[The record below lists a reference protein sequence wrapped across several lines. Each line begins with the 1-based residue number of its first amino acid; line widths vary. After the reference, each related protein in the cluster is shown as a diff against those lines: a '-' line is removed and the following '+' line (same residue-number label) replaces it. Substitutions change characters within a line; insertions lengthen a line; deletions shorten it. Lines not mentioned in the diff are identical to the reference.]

1 MTPLA
6 KPIHDARYID
16 AYVKACNK
24 VKVPV
29 TFNVDIDR
37 TGELSADSL
46 GMLRA
51 VKQGPG

>member
-6 KPIHDARYID
+6 PPLYHRDYIA
-16 AYVKACNK
+16 AYVRDCNK

-37 TGELSADSL
+37 TGLLSPESL
-46 GMLRA
+46 VLLRE
-51 VKQGPG
+51 VKKQIV